1 MANNTVRARFA
12 TSLAGNVLRSGI
24 SYVTGMLVAR
34 WLGPETYGSMAFLL
48 GTFLAVRKL
57 VDMGSSGAFFTF
69 LSQRPRSKRFVISF
83 FAWLGAQFLIPLL
96 AVGALFPSQWIEA
109 IWHGEQRGMVLL
121 AFVASFMLNSV
132 WPVVQQSAESQ
143 RQTALVQAVGIAVT
157 VTHLVAVVLLWALGL
172 MGLYAIF
179 TAIALEYFL
188 AAVVVHR
195 QFKYASQSE
204 AEPDDDSPKKLLR
217 KFSGYCWPLVPY
229 SFAGFAYA
237 FADRWLLQN
246 YGGGVEQAYYAV
258 GAQFANIA
266 LIATTSLLTIFWKEI
281 AEAHHR
287 GDNSRM
293 GELYKKVSRLL
304 FLVSAVIAGFLIPW
318 AEDLLRLL
326 LGDAYAGGAVTL
338 AIMFLFPIHQSM
350 GRIGGTLIYATGRVS
365 VQVVPGIFSMA
376 VSIVLSYFAL
386 APKDAPVPGLGLAS
400 EGLAIKMVL
409 MNLVQVNIVAYFIS
423 RVWKWPF
430 DWVYQPVGLL
440 GCVGLGWVVHFAATG
455 LFGGALPL
463 LLTMSG
469 GGVFYVSLVAAFV
482 YAMPWLVGLTRDEL
496 VVDATGAA
504 RKIMGG
510 LRP

>member
-1 MANNTVRARFA
+1 MGPDIY
-12 TSLAGNVLRSGI
+12 GN
-24 SYVTGMLVAR
+24 
-34 WLGPETYGSMAFLL
+34 MAFLL

-57 VDMGSSGAFFTF
+57 VDMGSSGAFFTY
-69 LSQRPRSKRFVISF
+69 LSQRPRSRRFVMSF
-83 FAWLGAQFLIPLL
+83 FAWLSAQFFIPLFV
-96 AVGALFPSQWIEA
+96 VGLLFPSQWIQT

-143 RQTALVQAVGIAVT
+143 RQTAFVQSVGIALS
-157 VTHLVAVVLLWALGL
+157 VTHFVAVVLLWALGL
-172 MGLYAIF
+172 MGLFAIF

-195 QFKYASQSE
+195 HFEY
-204 AEPDDDSPKKLLR
+204 AEPNEEDAVDDTPKALLW
-217 KFSGYCWPLVPY
+217 KYSGYCWPLVPY

-246 YGGGVEQAYYAV
+246 YGGGVEQAYYSV

-287 GDNSRM
+287 GDNARM

-304 FLVSAVIAGFLIPW
+304 YLVSAVIAGFLIPW
-318 AEDLLRLL
+318 SEELLRLL

-365 VQVVPGIFSMA
+365 VQVVPGIFSMM

-386 APKDAPVPGLGLAS
+386 APKDAPVPGLGLAA

-409 MNLVQVNIVAYFIS
+409 MNLVQVNIAAYFIS
-423 RVWKWPF
+423 RIWKWPF
-430 DWVYQPVGLL
+430 DWAYQPVGLL
-440 GCVGLGWVVHFAATG
+440 GCVGMGWVVHFAATG
-455 LFGGALPL
+455 LLGGYMPL
-463 LLTMSG
+463 LLAMSV
-469 GGVFYVSLVAAFV
+469 GGVLYVLLVAAFV
-482 YAMPWLVGLTRDEL
+482 YAMPWLAGLTRDEL
-496 VVDATGAA
+496 VTDMDRLL
-504 RKIMGG
+504 RKTMGV
-510 LRP
+510 LR